1 MPARMT
7 RQQLAQLRNEASSDD
22 TFPPRRGQNNE
33 DTFPPRGTRDPQD
46 TFPPR
51 GGRSSDDTFPPRG
64 VNARLAGASSD
75 PDETFPPRR
84 ISRRSSRGIPEIPE
98 HRPVNA
104 LDVVFD
110 TRESDA
116 SEQEAAIKF

>member
-7 RQQLAQLRNEASSDD
+7 RQQLAQLKDE
-22 TFPPRRGQNNE
+22 
-33 DTFPPRGTRDPQD
+33 D

-64 VNARLAGASSD
+64 LDARLAGASSN
-75 PDETFPPRR
+75 PEETFPPRLT
-84 ISRRSSRGIPEIPE
+84 RRASARGIPEIPE

-104 LDVVFD
+104 LDAVFD
-110 TRESDA
+110 RRDSNA
-116 SEQEAAIKF
+116 SELEAAIKF